1 MSRDH
6 VLPSPRLVLRHLCP
20 STLVG
25 LLLLA
30 GPWGCSTGAI
40 AIQQCR
46 EIERQRCEGAA
57 VCGVI
62 KSSEVDS
69 CKRFYND
76 QCLHGI
82 AGDEEPTA
90 DEQTDCLEFLQ
101 EMQAD
106 AEAAREDNDQ
116 GSLEDSCQILAEPW
130 DYEQCE
136 FINRQVA
143 QGGAGSEDDDEDDNK

>member
-6 VLPSPRLVLRHLCP
+6 DRPSPSRALRRLCTSALCGP
-20 STLVG
+20 
-25 LLLLA
+25 LLLL

-46 EIERQRCEGAA
+46 EIERQRCEGAFA
-57 VCGVI
+57 CGVI
-62 KSSEVDS
+62 ESSEVDS

-90 DEQTDCLEFLQ
+90 DEQTRCLEFLQ
-101 EMQAD
+101 ELQAD
-106 AEAAREDNDQ
+106 AEAARDDEDEEA
-116 GSLEDSCQILAEPW
+116 LENACQILAEPW
-130 DYEQCE
+130 DYDQCA
-136 FINRQVA
+136 FINRQIA
-143 QGGAGSEDDDEDDNK
+143 EGGAGSKDEDE

>member
-1 MSRDH
+1 MSRDPD
-6 VLPSPRLVLRHLCP
+6 LPSPRFVPRGLGP
-20 STLVG
+20 STLCG
-25 LLLLA
+25 LLLLV

-46 EIERQRCEGAA
+46 EIERQRCEAAA

-62 KSSEVDS
+62 ESKEVAS

-90 DEQTDCLEFLQ
+90 DEQADCLGFL
-101 EMQAD
+101 EDRQAD
-106 AEAAREDNDQ
+106 AEAARDDDDQ
-116 GSLEDSCQILAEPW
+116 AALEQSCNVLAKPW
-130 DYEQCE
+130 DYDQCA
-136 FINRQVA
+136 FINRQIA
-143 QGGAGSEDDDEDDNK
+143 EGGAGSKDED